1 MSQWQSDFASY
12 KTARF
17 LQGKNN
23 MKFYSIFYVHLFAI
37 FLHKANGV
45 CYSSTKYATTSLQTL
60 SRTYYSN
67 NELCTTYIRP
77 SSSYPSSS
85 YYLEIKWTRLSV
97 QGSLPS
103 CTDYVEVFLT
113 RLYKSIG
120 RYCSDNMIDTK
131 PFNMYSYDGY
141 ANIVFRSDSS
151 ITRTGFSLTY
161 QLKSKSS
168 SRMGGSATSSCYYSD
183 SSAAATFYSSG
194 WPYSYYASSTPCW
207 RRYYAGNNPVRVAV
221 MDVSLYRTSSVYCY
235 TTDSY
240 FEVKASSTVY
250 TTSSSITSY
259 ATTVSGR
266 ICGIKTPTVY
276 TAKNK
281 YVYLLLNRPHT
292 FSGYRGVIVGYMAYD
307 INECT
312 TRTHRCS
319 SNAICTNTVGS
330 YKCTC
335 KSGYTGTG
343 TSCADLNECRRGT
356 HRCSSNA
363 LCTNTIGSYR
373 CYCKSGYIG
382 TGFSCLDVN
391 ECTKGTHRCSSNA
404 LCSNTAGSY
413 RCFCKSGYTGSGTS
427 CSVLNECTQGTH
439 RCSSNAICI
448 KTTTSYRCSC
458 KSGYTGTGISCADL
472 NECTRGTHRCSSNA
486 LCTNTIGADYERGV
500 LVLNECTQ
508 GTHRCSSNAICIKTT
523 TSYRCSCK
531 SGYTGTG
538 ISCADLNECTRG
550 THRCSSNA
558 LCTNTIGSYRCYCK
572 SGYIGTGFS
581 CLDVNECTKGTHRCS
596 SNALCSNTAGSYRC
610 FCKSGYTGSGT
621 SCSVLNECTQ
631 GTHRCSSNAICIK
644 TTTSYR
650 CSCKSGYTGTG
661 ISCADVNECTKR
673 THGCNSNAL
682 CTNTAGSYRC
692 TCNSGYTGSGTTC
705 SIVDANE
712 CSQGT
717 HRCSANALC
726 INTVGSYRCACKSG
740 YKGTGSSCEAADDVA
755 SSKTVA
761 SKDSSSST
769 DLGKAI
775 GGSMAGLVLVL
786 GIIAELV
793 HLRRKGSRN
802 SEQNQA
808 SLRTQGDEPGAR
820 YNAASNNHDDGQ
832 VEIQSD
838 PSNSVKYKTKCD
850 SPARQQKV

>member
-1 MSQWQSDFASY
+1 MFSSD
-12 KTARF
+12 
-17 LQGKNN
+17 
-23 MKFYSIFYVHLFAI
+23 
-37 FLHKANGV
+37 
-45 CYSSTKYATTSLQTL
+45 TS
-60 SRTYYSN
+60 
-67 NELCTTYIRP
+67 
-77 SSSYPSSS
+77 
-85 YYLEIKWTRLSV
+85 
-97 QGSLPS
+97 
-103 CTDYVEVFLT
+103 
-113 RLYKSIG
+113 
-120 RYCSDNMIDTK
+120 YCSN
-131 PFNMYSYDGY
+131 
-141 ANIVFRSDSS
+141 
-151 ITRTGFSLTY
+151 
-161 QLKSKSS
+161 
-168 SRMGGSATSSCYYSD
+168 YSD

-307 INECT
+307 
-312 TRTHRCS
+312 
-319 SNAICTNTVGS
+319 
-330 YKCTC
+330 
-335 KSGYTGTG
+335 
-343 TSCADLNECRRGT
+343 LNECRRGT

-382 TGFSCLDVN
+382 TGFSCLELLLNVKAIN
-391 ECTKGTHRCSSNA
+391 VMET
-404 LCSNTAGSY
+404 
-413 RCFCKSGYTGSGTS
+413 GYEWR
-427 CSVLNECTQGTH
+427 L
-439 RCSSNAICI
+439 
-448 KTTTSYRCSC
+448 
-458 KSGYTGTGISCADL
+458 
-472 NECTRGTHRCSSNA
+472 
-486 LCTNTIGADYERGV
+486 
-500 LVLNECTQ
+500 
-508 GTHRCSSNAICIKTT
+508 
-523 TSYRCSCK
+523 
-531 SGYTGTG
+531 
-538 ISCADLNECTRG
+538 
-550 THRCSSNA
+550 
-558 LCTNTIGSYRCYCK
+558 
-572 SGYIGTGFS
+572 
-581 CLDVNECTKGTHRCS
+581 
-596 SNALCSNTAGSYRC
+596 
-610 FCKSGYTGSGT
+610 
-621 SCSVLNECTQ
+621 
-631 GTHRCSSNAICIK
+631 
-644 TTTSYR
+644 
-650 CSCKSGYTGTG
+650 
-661 ISCADVNECTKR
+661 
-673 THGCNSNAL
+673 
-682 CTNTAGSYRC
+682 
-692 TCNSGYTGSGTTC
+692 
-705 SIVDANE
+705 IVINDANE